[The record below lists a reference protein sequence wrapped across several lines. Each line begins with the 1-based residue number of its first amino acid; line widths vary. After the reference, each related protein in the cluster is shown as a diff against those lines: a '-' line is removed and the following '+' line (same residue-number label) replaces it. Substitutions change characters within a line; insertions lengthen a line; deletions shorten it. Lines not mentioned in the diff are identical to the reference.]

1 MTALGCR
8 RVRQKASKSDSQLG
22 LFSSFVVS
30 TRQRKAELSPEICS
44 FNRKL
49 NEPLWFFYPPFR
61 PPIGSQCEKNAKRRG
76 GRAMS
81 MSGRE
86 NEMKEIGK
94 FLFVMTSR
102 KCHQIWFLYCLFFSI
117 HFPTGSENWEMEEK
131 IPFLILSSPRNILDP
146 RSFPSYL
153 AASAENGEKKTEA
166 PSSQRL
172 LKD

>member
-1 MTALGCR
+1 MTALGCL
-8 RVRQKASKSDSQLG
+8 KSSTEDIKIR
-22 LFSSFVVS
+22 FSIGILLVVS

-81 MSGRE
+81 MSGGGR
-86 NEMKEIGK
+86 MKWRKSEIFYSLWQVESVIRFGFSTVSFFFFPSISQQEARTEK
-94 FLFVMTSR
+94 WKR
-102 KCHQIWFLYCLFFSI
+102 KSH
-117 HFPTGSENWEMEEK
+117 
-131 IPFLILSSPRNILDP
+131 FLILSSPRNILDP

-153 AASAENGEKKTEA
+153 AASAENGEKK
-166 PSSQRL
+166 
-172 LKD
+172 LKLSVPRDY